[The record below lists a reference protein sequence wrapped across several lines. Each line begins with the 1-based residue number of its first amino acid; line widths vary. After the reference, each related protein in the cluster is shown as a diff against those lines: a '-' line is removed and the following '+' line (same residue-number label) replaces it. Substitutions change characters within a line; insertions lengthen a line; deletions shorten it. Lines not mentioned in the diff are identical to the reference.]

1 MEAAIAWIEGAEE
14 RRGELEDKIMEKEE
28 TVRKRGKKSRSVRGE
43 LGNSVTQSNRTI
55 PV

>member
-28 TVRKRGKKSRSVRGE
+28 AEKKTKKSRSMRGKLE
-43 LGNSVTQSNRTI
+43 N
-55 PV
+55 